1 MLLVLRFTADDAVAM
16 AADYVCE
23 ESLTRSS
30 VVSKFHDSLNDREAN
45 SETAL
50 DPRDRHQTMS
60 IPHPSAFISKGP
72 FLRQLL
78 SLLHPAIDSLW
89 NACRVASK
97 VQPAT
102 DGAVPCHMARL
113 YLWSWMPPAFRFS
126 RQDAVLRTSGR
137 LRSLWYESASIR
149 RLDPSPLSQRNSGTC
164 GLCHVRA
171 ATLHSRS
178 RRLVCQHTT

>member
-89 NACRVASK
+89 NACRVAPK

-102 DGAVPCHMARL
+102 DRGRAVSHGSVVSVDVDATSIPRLAPRCGASDV
-113 YLWSWMPPAFRFS
+113 
-126 RQDAVLRTSGR
+126 RTPKEPG
-137 LRSLWYESASIR
+137 
-149 RLDPSPLSQRNSGTC
+149 
-164 GLCHVRA
+164 V
-171 ATLHSRS
+171 
-178 RRLVCQHTT
+178 